1 MLESILGSPYFGK
14 LLYAG
19 KGYIFVCVSGLD
31 RPSSNKTEKQHVAL
45 YEADS
50 ERFSVCGIGLRV
62 SCCNL
67 V

>member
-1 MLESILGSPYFGK
+1 MGLKVTFLC
-14 LLYAG
+14 
-19 KGYIFVCVSGLD
+19 VCVSGPA